1 LLNLEQKLREDRVA
15 LRQARELKNKLIKM
29 SQTINDLFTD
39 ENQTS
44 DASLKL
50 ESKLDT
56 LKVDSLEEETQEK
69 ASSLNLKY
77 INLKGIPIIPEALS
91 LMEEDHAK
99 NLGAVCFY
107 LSDDVI
113 KVGTTG
119 PDNPQLKKLINE
131 LASEQDKKIDI
142 FLISEKSLEH
152 ALKLYSALPK
162 IIEIKE
168 GVEIKEEDLKKYE
181 QKDLSFDKIAGLL
194 KEADISEIITI
205 IIATALQVDSSDI
218 HIEAEE
224 KDIKVRLRIDG
235 VLHVVASLSGDIWS
249 KIISRIKLISKLK
262 INVVERPQ
270 DGRFTIHLGKEDVD
284 VRVSTIPTK
293 YGESVVMRLLKAS
306 ATSLEFDGLGI
317 KGKSFVE
324 LKKQIKRPNGMII
337 TTGPTGSG
345 KTTTLYAILK
355 KLNSPENKIITLE
368 DPIEYR
374 LAGVNQ
380 SQVRKD
386 KDYSFASGLK
396 SILRQDPDIVMVGEI
411 RDLET
416 ADVAINASLTGHLVI
431 STLHTNSASAAI
443 PRFLAMGVKSFLLSP
458 SLNAIIGQR
467 LVRRICPHCKEE
479 DNLDNDVLTEVMNIM
494 NKIPKNSGS
503 SLDDEEL
510 NNLKFYKGKGCD
522 KCHGLGYKGRVGVY
536 EILVMSKE
544 IEKTILDN
552 QVSENII
559 QELAQKNGMVTMLQD
574 GLLKAKEGLTTVEE
588 IFNVAD

>member
-1 LLNLEQKLREDRVA
+1 
-15 LRQARELKNKLIKM
+15 M

-44 DASLKL
+44 DSSVKL
-50 ESKLDT
+50 EAKLNTIKTDN
-56 LKVDSLEEETQEK
+56 LEEEAK
-69 ASSLNLKY
+69 KRASSLNLKY
-77 INLKGIPIIPEALS
+77 INLKGFPIVPNALS
-91 LMEEDHAK
+91 LIEEGHAK
-99 NLGAVCFY
+99 SLGVVCFY
-107 LSDDVI
+107 LSDEI
-113 KVGTTG
+113 MKIATTG
-119 PDNPQLKKLINE
+119 PDNPQLKGLINE
-131 LASEQDKKIDI
+131 LTTEEKKTIDL
-142 FLISEKSLEH
+142 FLISEKSLKY
-152 ALKLYSALPK
+152 ALSLYDALPK

-168 GVEIKEEDLKKYE
+168 GVEINEEDLKKYE
-181 QKDLSFDKIAGLL
+181 QKDLSFDKIENLL
-194 KEADISEIITI
+194 KKADISEIMIV
-205 IIATALQVDSSDI
+205 IIATAFQVDASDI

-224 KDIKVRLRIDG
+224 NDIKVRLRIDG
-235 VLHVVASLSGDIWS
+235 VLHVVASLPNELWS
-249 KIISRIKLISKLK
+249 RIISRIKLISKLK
-262 INVVERPQ
+262 INIIDRPQ
-270 DGRFTIHLGKEDVD
+270 DGRFTIHLEKEDVD

-293 YGESVVMRLLKAS
+293 YGESVVMRLLRSS
-306 ATSLEFDGLGI
+306 AKSLEFDNLGI

-355 KLNSPENKIITLE
+355 KLNSPKNKIITLE

-374 LAGVNQ
+374 LAGINQ
-380 SQVRKD
+380 SQVKKD

-416 ADVAINASLTGHLVI
+416 ADIAINASLTGHLVV
-431 STLHTNSASAAI
+431 STLHTNSAAATI

-479 DNLDNDVLTEVMNIM
+479 VILDNEVLTEIMNIL
-494 NKIPKNSGS
+494 NKIPVSSGS
-503 SLDDEEL
+503 RLDENEL
-510 NNLKFYKGKGCD
+510 SDLKFYKGKGCE
-522 KCHGLGYKGRVGVY
+522 KCHNLGYKGRIGIY

-544 IEKTILDN
+544 IEQSILEKK
-552 QVSENII
+552 VSENII

-574 GLLKAKEGLTTVEE
+574 GLLKAREGVTTVEE

>member
-1 LLNLEQKLREDRVA
+1 
-15 LRQARELKNKLIKM
+15 M
-29 SQTINDLFTD
+29 SQTISDLFTD

-50 ESKLDT
+50 ESKLNT
-56 LKVDSLEEETQEK
+56 LKVDSLEEETQKK
-69 ASSLNLKY
+69 AFSLNLKY

-91 LMEEDHAK
+91 LIEEDRAK
-99 NLGAVCFY
+99 NLGVVCFY
-107 LSDDVI
+107 ISENSMKI
-113 KVGTTG
+113 GTIG

-131 LASEQDKKIDI
+131 LASEQNKVVDL

-162 IIEIKE
+162 IIEFQE
-168 GVEIKEEDLKKYE
+168 GVEIGEKDLKKYE
-181 QKDLSFDKIAGLL
+181 QKDLSFDKIAELL
-194 KEADISEIITI
+194 KKADVSEVITI
-205 IIATALQVDSSDI
+205 IIATALQVDTSDI

-224 KDIKVRLRIDG
+224 DDIKVRLRIDG
-235 VLHVVASLSGDIWS
+235 VLHVVASLSNDMWS
-249 KIISRIKLISKLK
+249 KIISRIKLISGLK
-262 INVVERPQ
+262 INIIEKPQ
-270 DGRFTIHLGKEDVD
+270 DGRFTIHLAQEDVD

-306 ATSLEFDGLGI
+306 ATSLEFDNLGI
-317 KGKSFVE
+317 RGKSFVE

-416 ADVAINASLTGHLVI
+416 ADIAINASLTGHLVI

-458 SLNAIIGQR
+458 SLNAVIGQR
-467 LVRRICPHCKEE
+467 LVRRVCPHCKEE
-479 DNLDNDVLTEVMNIM
+479 YHLDNDALTGVMNII
-494 NKIPKNSGS
+494 NKIPKSSGS
-503 SLDDEEL
+503 SLSEEEI
-510 NNLKFYKGKGCD
+510 NNLKFYKGKGCS
-522 KCHGLGYKGRVGVY
+522 KCHGLGYKGRVGIY
-536 EILVMSKE
+536 EILVMSSE
-544 IEKTILDN
+544 IEKTILAN

-559 QELAQKNGMVTMLQD
+559 QDLAQKNGMVTMLQD
-574 GLLKAKEGLTTVEE
+574 GLLKAREGITTVEE
-588 IFNVAD
+588 VFNVAD

>member
-1 LLNLEQKLREDRVA
+1 
-15 LRQARELKNKLIKM
+15 M
-29 SQTINDLFTD
+29 SQTISDLFTN

-44 DASLKL
+44 DVSLKL
-50 ESKLDT
+50 NSKLNT

-91 LMEEDHAK
+91 LIEEDHAK
-99 NLGAVCFY
+99 NLGVVCFY
-107 LSDDVI
+107 ISEDAMKI
-113 KVGTTG
+113 GTTG
-119 PDNPQLKKLINE
+119 PDNPQLKRLINE
-131 LASEQDKKIDI
+131 LASEQNKTVDL
-142 FLISEKSLEH
+142 FLISEKSLEY

-168 GVEIKEEDLKKYE
+168 GVEIAKEDLKKYE
-181 QKDLSFDKIAGLL
+181 QKDLSFDKISELL
-194 KEADISEIITI
+194 KRADISEIII
-205 IIATALQVDSSDI
+205 IIMAAAFQVGASDI

-224 KDIKVRLRIDG
+224 EGIKVRLRIDG
-235 VLHVVASLSGDIWS
+235 VLHVVASLSNDMWS
-249 KIISRIKLISKLK
+249 KIISRIKLISRIK
-262 INVVERPQ
+262 INVVEKPQ
-270 DGRFTIHLGKEDVD
+270 DGRFTIHLEKEDVD

-306 ATSLEFDGLGI
+306 VISLEFDALGI

-324 LKKQIKRPNGMII
+324 LKKQIKRSNGMII

-380 SQVRKD
+380 SQVKKD

-416 ADVAINASLTGHLVI
+416 ADIAINASLTGHLVI

-458 SLNAIIGQR
+458 SLNAVIGQR
-467 LVRRICPHCKEE
+467 LVRRICPYCKEE
-479 DNLDNDVLTEVMNIM
+479 DHLDNDVLTEVMNII
-494 NKIPKNSGS
+494 NKIPKSSGS
-503 SLDDEEL
+503 SLDEEEL
-510 NNLKFYKGKGCD
+510 NNLKFYKGKGCS
-522 KCHGLGYKGRVGVY
+522 KCHGLGYKGRVGIY
-536 EILVMSKE
+536 EILVISKE
-544 IEKTILDN
+544 IEQNILNN
-552 QVSENII
+552 QVSESII
-559 QELAQKNGMVTMLQD
+559 QDLAQKNGMVTMLQD
-574 GLLKAKEGLTTVEE
+574 GLLKAREGLTSIEE
-588 IFNVAD
+588 VFNVAD